1 MYLKKISLMLV
12 VFVISL
18 FAVQSSKAQAATIN
32 FTDVSSA
39 TPAYGEIMYL
49 VDLGVLEGSFEKG
62 KRVFK
67 PNDQVTRGQAAK
79 MVVVATGQEPLVVTK
94 SSFTDID
101 LKKNA
106 ALSGYVERAVQLGYF
121 SEYSPGKFEPKIA
134 LSRNEMSKVLSKA
147 FHLNVE
153 QTANLTIP
161 FTDVAKSDPY
171 YPYITAIYYNGIT
184 SGTHNSTKYSAKD
197 PVTRAQFS
205 SFVARAS
212 SDTYRLKLP
221 VQGVSTSNPTES
233 LKIIGKVYVTVDG
246 LNIRSSA
253 ASTQSTNIVGKEN
266 TGKELAVYEDQGY
279 WLKVAYNGKTAFV
292 AKEYTKSTEQ
302 LQLDEEQEEQEEP
315 QEQQGP
321 ETENPVVTDEQT
333 EPAIDENTSETEIVT
348 EQPVAEPLATI
359 GIATINELAIFEET
373 NTSSKV
379 LNKMSRGTQV
389 DLLAIEGN
397 WVEVL
402 YNGMTGF
409 VEKRFVRLKNTVDG
423 PVKNRIIVLDPGHG
437 GKDPGAISGAYTEK
451 SIVLKVTNLVKEK
464 LEADGAI
471 VKMTRTGDTF
481 PTLDERV
488 KFTKDNY
495 GELFL
500 SIHTNSF
507 TTAKPNGTE
516 TYYSVKSNENEKEDV
531 VLATNI
537 NNLIVKNADMTNRGV
552 KRNDYKVIVGLKI
565 PAVLLELGF
574 ISNDADRAK
583 LVSDK
588 YVEIF
593 ADSIYQGIVDYYARN

>member
-1 MYLKKISLMLV
+1 MLV

-246 LNIRSSA
+246 LNIRSST

-302 LQLDEEQEEQEEP
+302 LQLDEEQEEP

-348 EQPVAEPLATI
+348 EQPVAKPLATI

-389 DLLAIEGN
+389 DLLAIDGN

-481 PTLDERV
+481 PTLDERIQ
-488 KFTKDNY
+488 FTKANY
-495 GELFL
+495 GELFV

>member
-1 MYLKKISLMLV
+1 MLV

-253 ASTQSTNIVGKEN
+253 VSTQSTNIVGKEN

-321 ETENPVVTDEQT
+321 ETENPVVTDEQS
-333 EPAIDENTSETEIVT
+333 EPAINENTSETEIVT

-389 DLLAIEGN
+389 DLLAIDGN

-481 PTLDERV
+481 PTLDERIQ
-488 KFTKDNY
+488 FTKANY
-495 GELFL
+495 GELFV

>member
-1 MYLKKISLMLV
+1 MLV

-221 VQGVSTSNPTES
+221 VQGVSTSNPTEP

-302 LQLDEEQEEQEEP
+302 LQLDEEQEEP

-321 ETENPVVTDEQT
+321 ETENPVVTDEQS

-359 GIATINELAIFEET
+359 GIATINELAIFEES

-389 DLLAIEGN
+389 DLLAIDGN

-481 PTLDERV
+481 PTLDERIQ
-488 KFTKDNY
+488 FTKANY
-495 GELFL
+495 GELFV

>member
-1 MYLKKISLMLV
+1 MLV

-389 DLLAIEGN
+389 DLLAIDGN

-481 PTLDERV
+481 PTLDERIQ
-488 KFTKDNY
+488 FTKANY
-495 GELFL
+495 GELFV

>member
-221 VQGVSTSNPTES
+221 VQGVSTSNPTEP

-302 LQLDEEQEEQEEP
+302 LQLDEEQEEP

-321 ETENPVVTDEQT
+321 ETENPVVTDEQS

-359 GIATINELAIFEET
+359 GIATINELAIFEES

-389 DLLAIEGN
+389 DLLAIDGN

-481 PTLDERV
+481 PTLDERIQ
-488 KFTKDNY
+488 FTKANY
-495 GELFL
+495 GELFV

>member
-233 LKIIGKVYVTVDG
+233 IKIIGKVYVTVDG

-253 ASTQSTNIVGKEN
+253 VSTQSTNIVGKEN

-302 LQLDEEQEEQEEP
+302 LQLDEEQEEP

-389 DLLAIEGN
+389 DLLAIDGN

-481 PTLDERV
+481 PTLDERIQ
-488 KFTKDNY
+488 FTKANY
-495 GELFL
+495 GELFV

>member
-1 MYLKKISLMLV
+1 MLV

-106 ALSGYVERAVQLGYF
+106 TLSGYVERAVQLGYF

-221 VQGVSTSNPTES
+221 VQGVSTSNTTES

-333 EPAIDENTSETEIVT
+333 EPAIDENTSESEVVT

-389 DLLAIEGN
+389 DLLAIDGN

-481 PTLDERV
+481 PTLDERIQ
-488 KFTKDNY
+488 FTKANY
-495 GELFL
+495 GELFV